1 MASRIAERLHSLIAH
16 TATRDTSMQIS
27 RRGLIF
33 GGSMALAGC
42 ATASSIPP
50 APQGFSPSAPVPP
63 PPRAPASMAATPR
76 TVLDPHGL
84 VRPELMQRAQAAL
97 DSHGHRISLRDRI
110 YVVDFQKFSGTD
122 RLYEID
128 LHGGWV
134 TAYRTSHGRGSDPAH
149 SGYAERFS
157 NQPDSHMSSLGSYV
171 TAGPS
176 WGPQQGPNV
185 LLDGLEYSNNLARQR
200 AIIVHGADYADPAFL
215 ARQGK
220 LGRSYG
226 CFSCS
231 HADLTALRERMGEG
245 RLLFAMN

>member
-1 MASRIAERLHSLIAH
+1 MHL
-16 TATRDTSMQIS
+16 S
-27 RRGLIF
+27 RRALII
-33 GGSMALAGC
+33 GGSAALAGC
-42 ATASSIPP
+42 ATTS
-50 APQGFSPSAPVPP
+50 SAPTPQL
-63 PPRAPASMAATPR
+63 AATPYTPPVPR
-76 TVLDPHGL
+76 PDLAAYAAPVRQQVNIDPYRL
-84 VRPELMQRAQAAL
+84 VRPDLLDRARAAM
-97 DSHGHRISLRDRI
+97 DMHGHRITLRDRV
-110 YVVDFQKFSGTD
+110 YLVDFQKFSGSD
-122 RLYEID
+122 RMYEVD

-134 TAYRTSHGRGSDPAH
+134 TSYRTSHGRGSDPAH
-149 SGYAERFS
+149 SGYAQRFS
-157 NQPDSHMSSLGSYV
+157 NEMDSHMSSLGSYV

-215 ARQGK
+215 AREGK

-231 HADLTALRERMGEG
+231 HADLAALRERMGQG

>member
-1 MASRIAERLHSLIAH
+1 MASRIAEGLHSLIAH
-16 TATRDTSMQIS
+16 TATRDTSMHVS

-50 APQGFSPSAPVPP
+50 APLAMAPP
-63 PPRAPASMAATPR
+63 PQPAMPPRP
-76 TVLDPHGL
+76 TVAVAQQSVIDPHGL
-84 VRPELMQRAQAAL
+84 IRPDLLERARAAL
-97 DSHGHRISLRDRI
+97 DTHGQRVSLRDRM

-134 TAYRTSHGRGSDPAH
+134 TAYRTTHGRGSDPRH
-149 SGYAERFS
+149 NGYAERFS
-157 NQPDSHMSSLGSYV
+157 NEPDSHMSSLGAYV
-171 TAGPS
+171 TAGAS

-185 LLDGLEYSNNLARQR
+185 LLDGLEYSNNLARPR

-215 ARQGK
+215 AREGK

-231 HADLTALRERMGEG
+231 HADLAALRERMGDG

>member
-1 MASRIAERLHSLIAH
+1 LS
-16 TATRDTSMQIS
+16 
-27 RRGLIF
+27 
-33 GGSMALAGC
+33 GC
-42 ATASSIPP
+42 ATASAPP
-50 APQGFSPSAPVPP
+50 TAQQAYAPQPTPTIPRPDLAAYAAPVRTQTVIDPYNLIRRDLLE
-63 PPRAPASMAATPR
+63 RARAAMDT
-76 TVLDPHGL
+76 
-84 VRPELMQRAQAAL
+84 
-97 DSHGHRISLRDRI
+97 HGHRVALRDRMYI
-110 YVVDFQKFSGTD
+110 VDFQKFSGTE
-122 RLYEID
+122 RLYEVD
-128 LHGGWV
+128 LLGGWV
-134 TAYRTSHGRGSDPAH
+134 TSYRTSHGRGSDPAH

-200 AIIVHGADYADPAFL
+200 AIIVHGADYADPSFL
-215 ARQGK
+215 AREGK

-231 HADLTALRERMGEG
+231 HADLQALRERMGEG

>member
-1 MASRIAERLHSLIAH
+1 M
-16 TATRDTSMQIS
+16 
-27 RRGLIF
+27 
-33 GGSMALAGC
+33 AGC
-42 ATASSIPP
+42 ATASAPP
-50 APQGFSPSAPVPP
+50 TPQLAPAP
-63 PPRAPASMAATPR
+63 PPRIPRPDLAAYAAPARPQVVIDPYNIVR
-76 TVLDPHGL
+76 RDLLD
-84 VRPELMQRAQAAL
+84 RARQAM
-97 DSHGHRISLRDRI
+97 DSHGHRITQRDRM
-110 YVVDFQKFSGTD
+110 YLVDFQKFSGSD
-122 RLYEID
+122 RLYEVD
-128 LHGGWV
+128 LLGGWV
-134 TAYRTSHGRGSDPAH
+134 TSYRTSHGRGSDPSH

-157 NQPDSHMSSLGSYV
+157 NRPDSHMSSLGTYV

-185 LLDGLEYSNNLARQR
+185 LLDGLEYSNNLARER

-215 ARQGK
+215 SREGK